1 MQANTS
7 DAPAREHKVLAIK
20 QHQLDAPAREHV
32 VYHLAIL
39 LVFTTCE
46 GFLLGA
52 LSANASYNLNNRL
65 SWHNHFGLHAYNKP
79 ITTLLISFYRS
90 RLYSPKKFDHPVQN
104 QTTGNSSF
112 GEAALETV
120 NLDGEEETDMTA
132 VKEVQLFDS
141 SEEKDVSALNI
152 GGHIT
157 LHLSTASISVSVA
170 KNYDF

>member
-46 GFLLGA
+46 GFLLRA

-65 SWHNHFGLHAYNKP
+65 SWQNHFGLHA
-79 ITTLLISFYRS
+79 
-90 RLYSPKKFDHPVQN
+90 
-104 QTTGNSSF
+104 
-112 GEAALETV
+112 
-120 NLDGEEETDMTA
+120 
-132 VKEVQLFDS
+132 
-141 SEEKDVSALNI
+141 
-152 GGHIT
+152 
-157 LHLSTASISVSVA
+157 
-170 KNYDF
+170 

>member
-65 SWHNHFGLHAYNKP
+65 SWHNHLGLHA
-79 ITTLLISFYRS
+79 
-90 RLYSPKKFDHPVQN
+90 
-104 QTTGNSSF
+104 
-112 GEAALETV
+112 
-120 NLDGEEETDMTA
+120 
-132 VKEVQLFDS
+132 
-141 SEEKDVSALNI
+141 
-152 GGHIT
+152 
-157 LHLSTASISVSVA
+157 
-170 KNYDF
+170 

>member
-65 SWHNHFGLHAYNKP
+65 SWHNRFGLHAY
-79 ITTLLISFYRS
+79 YRVV
-90 RLYSPKKFDHPVQN
+90 F
-104 QTTGNSSF
+104 
-112 GEAALETV
+112 
-120 NLDGEEETDMTA
+120 
-132 VKEVQLFDS
+132 
-141 SEEKDVSALNI
+141 
-152 GGHIT
+152 
-157 LHLSTASISVSVA
+157 
-170 KNYDF
+170 